1 MARLSGMDAAF
12 LYLETPETPMHVAGL
27 TLYELP
33 EGFEGSFYEHFRSY
47 FEPRIAHIP
56 IFRKK
61 LAQTPFGLHHPGWVD
76 DSEFD
81 IGNHLTQE
89 VLPAPGTM
97 AEVEA
102 LVARLH
108 EKVLDRSRPL
118 WHFVVI
124 EGFANPRMAALYSKM
139 HHAAVDGGAGMV
151 VTRALYD
158 LTPTPSDLGPAPDR
172 APEFETTPDFLG
184 SIADLIV
191 GGVRQQNAMLR
202 AIPHVMGAIADVVVK
217 QIPRDARIADVVPR
231 VELANLPQFL
241 APKSIF
247 NVSISGRRSYAARS
261 FSLGMTK
268 RVAKEN
274 GATLND
280 VVLAACGGA
289 LRRYLAERKALPAR
303 SLVAAVPVSLRAA
316 GNTDLTNQV
325 TIMATT
331 IGTNIGD
338 ACERLHAVRVASSAT
353 KGFLSKI
360 KDAIPQDYAFLG
372 APVIINSMARLFGRL
387 KLANVAPP
395 AVNVLISNV
404 PGPPVALYCA
414 GAKVT
419 ALYPVS
425 IPAHGGALNVTIQ
438 SYLDH
443 LDLAVTADA
452 EVVPDAGHLVDL
464 IVNEIGV
471 LAAADTPE
479 KPIVES
485 AASTP
490 AKRRAR

>member
-1 MARLSGMDAAF
+1 M
-12 LYLETPETPMHVAGL
+12 
-27 TLYELP
+27 
-33 EGFEGSFYEHFRSY
+33 
-47 FEPRIAHIP
+47 
-56 IFRKK
+56 
-61 LAQTPFGLHHPGWVD
+61 
-76 DSEFD
+76 
-81 IGNHLTQE
+81 
-89 VLPAPGTM
+89 
-97 AEVEA
+97 
-102 LVARLH
+102 
-108 EKVLDRSRPL
+108 
-118 WHFVVI
+118 
-124 EGFANPRMAALYSKM
+124 
-139 HHAAVDGGAGMV
+139 
-151 VTRALYD
+151 
-158 LTPTPSDLGPAPDR
+158 
-172 APEFETTPDFLG
+172 
-184 SIADLIV
+184 
-191 GGVRQQNAMLR
+191 
-202 AIPHVMGAIADVVVK
+202 
-217 QIPRDARIADVVPR
+217 
-231 VELANLPQFL
+231 
-241 APKSIF
+241 
-247 NVSISGRRSYAARS
+247 
-261 FSLGMTK
+261 
-268 RVAKEN
+268 
-274 GATLND
+274 
-280 VVLAACGGA
+280 
-289 LRRYLAERKALPAR
+289 PAR

-338 ACERLHAVRVASSAT
+338 ARERLHAVRVASSAT

-479 KPIVES
+479 KPIEES